1 MIFAGGYGFTRHL
14 KLIDLLTGL
23 LIYCSKLAYLTIRG
37 VPELVQGESGKW
49 GVGRADWRLE
59 KGMEGKR
66 MEKNGLS
73 PPVAAAS
80 FWFSSSITKPL
91 LTRDQITAV
100 SGQLSHLCSC
110 RRKASEASMASSL
123 LQATMVG
130 TQREL
135 QERRQPGRKQR
146 QHCYQDP
153 ATAIGVIGWYWL
165 PQQGVQILMNT
176 L

>member
-1 MIFAGGYGFTRHL
+1 MVSQGTSNWLTYSQVCWFTAPNWLILQSEECQSWCKESQGSEEWVGQTGGWRR
-14 KLIDLLTGL
+14 
-23 LIYCSKLAYLTIRG
+23 AWRG
-37 VPELVQGESGKW
+37 S
-49 GVGRADWRLE
+49 
-59 KGMEGKR
+59 R